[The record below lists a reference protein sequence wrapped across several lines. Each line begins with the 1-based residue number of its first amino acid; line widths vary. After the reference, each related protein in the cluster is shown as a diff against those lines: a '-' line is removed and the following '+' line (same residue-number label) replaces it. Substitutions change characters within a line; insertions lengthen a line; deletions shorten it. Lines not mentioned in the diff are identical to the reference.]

1 VQEQAERA
9 PNDDAGEN
17 RLAVAMLL
25 SVLLSAGLLLLAAW
39 IGESVAER
47 PVVHPEIPGMMH
59 GGQSAARTGP
69 VLWIGAVFGLA
80 QIGFFGLC
88 FALGMR
94 GRGGLGPVSRPLWI
108 ALSVFAGV
116 WLALVWSY
124 LGYAADPI
132 GTSRWLGFP
141 LPTAI
146 LLFGFWP
153 LPLLFVAI
161 YLRYFDE
168 MVIDEERLAR
178 FRTRLAA
185 LRRERRD

>member
-1 VQEQAERA
+1 
-9 PNDDAGEN
+9 
-17 RLAVAMLL
+17 
-25 SVLLSAGLLLLAAW
+25 
-39 IGESVAER
+39 
-47 PVVHPEIPGMMH
+47 
-59 GGQSAARTGP
+59 
-69 VLWIGAVFGLA
+69 
-80 QIGFFGLC
+80 
-88 FALGMR
+88 MR